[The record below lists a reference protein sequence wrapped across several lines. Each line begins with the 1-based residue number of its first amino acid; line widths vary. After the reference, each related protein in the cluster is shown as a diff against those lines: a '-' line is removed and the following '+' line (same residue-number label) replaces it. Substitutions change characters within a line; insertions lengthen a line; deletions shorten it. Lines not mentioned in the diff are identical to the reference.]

1 MEAEDRRRFEVES
14 AQADEERLALQE
26 ERRKALVVQDG
37 EDFRSRGAR
46 VKLDEERRQK
56 EEERERRRQERE
68 AEMDPEERAE
78 RDRLRAEKRKEA
90 EERQKKRDAE
100 EQALKSQHKKLDKEQ
115 QKKAAARLE
124 YLFKQSPIFAKLK
137 MGTGSMNEGPEEE
150 KKAEEAAKEAATKK
164 RGAHHIH
171 GKDSEDEDAVEDD
184 EEEDQHVFLT
194 QQPDCIK
201 FGKLKGYQ
209 LESLNWMIHL
219 AEKGLNGILAD
230 EMGLGKTLQSISIL
244 AYHWEYL
251 RVQGPHL
258 ICVPK
263 STLSNWMNELARWC
277 PSLRAIKFHGSREDR
292 EQMAEEF
299 FHNEAAAHD
308 GKRPDRQVMSEKGE
322 LVDDNSE
329 NPRQWDVCVTTYEV
343 CNMERNVLGK
353 FAWKYLI
360 IDEAHR
366 LKNDAS
372 LFSTTVRN
380 FRTSNRLLLTG

>member
-1 MEAEDRRRFEVES
+1 M
-14 AQADEERLALQE
+14 
-26 ERRKALVVQDG
+26 
-37 EDFRSRGAR
+37 
-46 VKLDEERRQK
+46 
-56 EEERERRRQERE
+56 
-68 AEMDPEERAE
+68 
-78 RDRLRAEKRKEA
+78 
-90 EERQKKRDAE
+90 
-100 EQALKSQHKKLDKEQ
+100 
-115 QKKAAARLE
+115 
-124 YLFKQSPIFAKLK
+124 Y
-137 MGTGSMNEGPEEE
+137 
-150 KKAEEAAKEAATKK
+150 
-164 RGAHHIH
+164 
-171 GKDSEDEDAVEDD
+171 
-184 EEEDQHVFLT
+184 
-194 QQPDCIK
+194 
-201 FGKLKGYQ
+201 
-209 LESLNWMIHL
+209 
-219 AEKGLNGILAD
+219 LAD
-230 EMGLGKTLQSISIL
+230 TCPYLLTLSLSKMGLGKTLQSIAIL

-251 RVQGPHL
+251 RIQGPHL

-292 EQMAEEF
+292 EEMAAQY

-308 GKRPDRQVMSEKGE
+308 GKRPDRQVMNEKGE